1 MTAKHADIGLAD
13 IGIGEM
19 ARLSG
24 CKVQTVRY
32 YEETGLMPEPA
43 RNSGNQRRYGRASL
57 ERLKFIRH
65 CRNFGFGLNAI
76 RELLSLSEDPNQ
88 SCEAADK
95 LASKHLAAVILRI
108 EQLQTLREE
117 LTRMTNACAGGIVA
131 DCRVVEM
138 LADHSMCDGEH

>member
-1 MTAKHADIGLAD
+1 MTAIHVD

-65 CRNFGFGLNAI
+65 CRNLGFGLDAI
-76 RELLSLSEDPNQ
+76 RELLSLSKDPNQ
-88 SCEAADK
+88 SCEAVDEV
-95 LASKHLAAVILRI
+95 ASKHLASVIQRI
-108 EQLQTLREE
+108 EQLQTLRDE
-117 LTRMTNACAGGIVA
+117 LIRMTKSCAGGIVA

-138 LADHSMCDGEH
+138 LADHTLCEMEH